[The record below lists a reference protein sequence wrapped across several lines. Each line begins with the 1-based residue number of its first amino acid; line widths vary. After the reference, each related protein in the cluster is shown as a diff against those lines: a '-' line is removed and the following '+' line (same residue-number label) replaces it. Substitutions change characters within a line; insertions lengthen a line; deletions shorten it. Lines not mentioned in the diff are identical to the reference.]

1 MRKWFIPVAV
11 LAAHLATAQ
20 SQNTSSEPVKT
31 KAPTN
36 WFNLDYSADNVRG
49 VSTEKAYEL
58 LKGRKSHP
66 VIVGVIDSGIDINH
80 EDLKSVI
87 WKNPKEIAGN
97 GKDDDGNGYID
108 DVNGWSF
115 LGNKD
120 GRNIDKE
127 SLELTRE
134 YARYKK
140 LFDGKSEADI
150 PADQKDA
157 FTYYQELK
165 IAYNEKAQESKMM
178 LPLIENLLKTYQEST
193 ATIKEYLK
201 KDSFTAEDV
210 SKIDKTTADAKVK
223 KAISVLE
230 RGYQMGYNEKELQEG
245 LDHYKTEAEIQ
256 LNTDFNARKE
266 IIGDD
271 PDNTAD
277 HNYGNNDVI
286 GPDARHG
293 THVAG
298 IIGADRTNSLGVKG
312 VADNVRIMVVRAV
325 PDGDE
330 RDKDVANAIR
340 YAVDNGAQILNMSFG
355 KAYSP
360 QKEAVDEAV
369 KYAEKKGVL
378 LVHAAGNES
387 KNTDEEPNFPNR
399 KFKKGGEP
407 NNWIE
412 VGAISWEPNKVA
424 SFSNYGKKGVDLF
437 SPGVALYSTVPGS
450 KYEELDGTSMASPV
464 VAGVAALV
472 KSYFP
477 KITAAQLKD
486 LLIQSTVKFPE
497 QQVNLPGGDGQVA
510 FGELSNTG
518 GEVNAYQA
526 VKLALEWEK
535 AGKIK

>member
-1 MRKWFIPVAV
+1 MRKWFIPVAL

-20 SQNTSSEPVKT
+20 NQAPVTEPVKT

-36 WFNLDYSADNVRG
+36 WFNLDYSADKIRG
-49 VSTEKAYEL
+49 VSSEKAYEL
-58 LKGRKSHP
+58 VKKRKSSP

-80 EDLKSVI
+80 EDLKSKI
-87 WKNPKEIAGN
+87 WTNPKEIAGN
-97 GKDDDGNGYID
+97 GKDDDNNGYVD
-108 DVNGWSF
+108 DVHGWSF

-120 GRNIDKE
+120 GQNVDKE
-127 SLELTRE
+127 GLELTRE
-134 YARYKK
+134 YGKYKR
-140 LFDGKSEADI
+140 LFEGKAEADI

-178 LPLIENLLKTYQEST
+178 LPLIENLLKSYTEAG
-193 ATIKEYLK
+193 ATLREYLK
-201 KDSFTAEDV
+201 KDTVTAEDV
-210 SKIDKTTADAKVK
+210 AKIDKTTADGKLK
-223 KAISVLE
+223 RAIAAYE
-230 RGYQMGYNEKELQEG
+230 RGFQMGYNEKELQEAY
-245 LDHYKTEAEIQ
+245 DHYKTEAEVQ
-256 LNTDFNARKE
+256 LNPDYNARQT
-266 IIGDD
+266 IIGDNPED
-271 PDNTAD
+271 TKD

-298 IIGADRTNSLGVKG
+298 IIGADRNNDLGMKG
-312 VADNVRIMVVRAV
+312 VADNVKILVVRAV

-340 YAVDNGAQILNMSFG
+340 YAVDNGAQIINMSFG

-369 KYAEKKGVL
+369 KYAESKNVL

-387 KNTDEEPNFPNR
+387 QNTDVEPNFPNR
-399 KFKKGGEP
+399 KLKSGSEP

-412 VGAISWEPNKVA
+412 VGALSWEPNKVA
-424 SFSNYGKKGVDLF
+424 NFSNYGKKGVDLF

-477 KITAAQLKD
+477 KITAAQLRQ
-486 LLIQSTVKFPE
+486 LLIESTVKFPE
-497 QQVNLPGGDGQVA
+497 QQVNQPGGEGQVA
-510 FGELSNTG
+510 FGELSNSG
-518 GEVNAYQA
+518 GEVNAYNA

>member
-1 MRKWFIPVAV
+1 MRKWFIPVAI

-20 SQNTSSEPVKT
+20 SQAPVTEPVQL
-31 KAPTN
+31 KAPAN
-36 WFNLDYSADNVRG
+36 WFNLDYDADKVRG

-58 LKGRKSHP
+58 LKKRKSSP
-66 VIVGVIDSGIDINH
+66 VIVGVIDSGIDVNH
-80 EDLKSVI
+80 EDLKSKI
-87 WKNPKEIAGN
+87 WTNPKEVAGN
-97 GKDDDGNGYID
+97 GKDDDHNGYVD

-115 LGNKD
+115 LGNKN
-120 GRNIDKE
+120 GQNIDKE

-134 YARYKK
+134 YGKYKK
-140 LFDGKSEADI
+140 LFGDKTEADI
-150 PADQKDA
+150 PADQKEA

-165 IAYNEKAQESKMM
+165 IAYNEKAQESRMM
-178 LPLIENLLKTYQEST
+178 LPMIDNLLKTYKDASNVL
-193 ATIKEYLK
+193 KGYLK
-201 KDSFTAEDV
+201 KDNFTADDIA
-210 SKIDKTTADAKVK
+210 KIDKSTVDSAVK
-223 KAISVLE
+223 KAIAAYE
-230 RGYQMGYNEKELQEG
+230 RGYQMGYSEKDLQEAY
-245 LDHYKTEAEIQ
+245 DHYKTEAEVQ
-256 LNTDFNARKE
+256 LNPDFNERQT
-266 IIGDD
+266 IIGDNPED
-271 PDNTAD
+271 TKD

-298 IIGADRTNSLGVKG
+298 IIGADRSNNLGMKG
-312 VADNVRIMVVRAV
+312 VADNVKIMVVRAV

-340 YAVDNGAQILNMSFG
+340 YAVDNGAQIINMSFG

-369 KYAEKKGVL
+369 KYAESKNVL

-387 KNTDEEPNFPNR
+387 LNTDVEPNYPNR
-399 KFKKGGEP
+399 KLKAGGEP
-407 NNWIE
+407 ANWLE
-412 VGAISWEPNKVA
+412 VGAISHEANKVA

-437 SPGVALYSTVPGS
+437 SPGVAIYSTVPGS

-464 VAGVAALV
+464 AAGVAALV

-477 KITAAQLKD
+477 KISAAQLKQ
-486 LLIQSTVKFPE
+486 LLVESATKFPT
-497 QQVNLPGGDGQVA
+497 QQVNLPGGEGQVP
-510 FGELSNTG
+510 FGDLSNSG
-518 GEVNAYQA
+518 GEVNAYNA